1 MKMEVSF
8 MKNVKK
14 FFSLFIALSLC
25 MAMAVPAFAAENPKE
40 VSAPNGASY
49 TFEVTS
55 DGAKMVRSNLW
66 GSASKTLTKGG
77 SNNGIFI
84 SCDGSGFGGMGI
96 TIDTHCS
103 QGNYKMDFAG
113 TSTIGSG
120 SNISGTISTNA
131 HKEFK
136 RLTQFNLK
144 EYMIAFDV
152 PEGVTVSV
160 DVWIYG

>member
-1 MKMEVSF
+1 
-8 MKNVKK
+8 
-14 FFSLFIALSLC
+14 
-25 MAMAVPAFAAENPKE
+25 
-40 VSAPNGASY
+40 
-49 TFEVTS
+49 
-55 DGAKMVRSNLW
+55 
-66 GSASKTLTKGG
+66 
-77 SNNGIFI
+77 
-84 SCDGSGFGGMGI
+84 MGI

-103 QGNYKMDFAG
+103 QGNYDMDFAG